1 MRAETNLCIMRE
13 ADQKVGRV
21 LVPVD
26 GGAGSGW
33 VMVGRISCPGPGY
46 LRVGYTFS
54 SSKPAEPRLL
64 HLAQPLGMRCTVSM
78 RDSVGLAWVVS
89 TTAIRR

>member
-1 MRAETNLCIMRE
+1 MRAEINLCIMRE

-33 VMVGRISCPGPGY
+33 VMVGGDQLPWAGLLEGRLYLFLFQTIRAQVVASGPTT
-46 LRVGYTFS
+46 RH
-54 SSKPAEPRLL
+54 E
-64 HLAQPLGMRCTVSM
+64 MRSLNE
-78 RDSVGLAWVVS
+78 G
-89 TTAIRR
+89 